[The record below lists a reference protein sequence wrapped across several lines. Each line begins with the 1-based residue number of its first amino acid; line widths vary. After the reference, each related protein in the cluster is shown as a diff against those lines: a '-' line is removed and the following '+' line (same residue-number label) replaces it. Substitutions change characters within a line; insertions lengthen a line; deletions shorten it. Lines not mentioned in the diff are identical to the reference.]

1 MNIILMLIGVVIVYN
16 ILRVAYRDN
25 WSRNLSVDVTFSS
38 NTATKGDTI
47 KMVETVTNAKRM
59 PLPCVNIKFS
69 IDKNLVFGQEDNNSR
84 ITDKTYRNDV
94 FSLLSNQRV
103 TRKIDVLCARRGVYR
118 LEAIETVFAGAFMN
132 DIMINNKNVNHMITV
147 YPKPENVNNLLQVNN
162 SILGELERRKYL
174 LEDKFVFAG
183 IRDYQSY
190 DSIRDVNWN
199 ASART
204 GKLMVNQYNETVSRN
219 VCILLNLES
228 EGVLMQED
236 VIEQAISIAAG
247 LAQLL
252 IGKGINVSVTSNGC
266 DIDTKEQ
273 TVIEAGSGLSHFG
286 RINTAF
292 ARIDL
297 KLPMQEFSIILDN
310 MQEYNN
316 KNQRQDSVYVLISAN
331 KHGKLKLSAERL
343 MSKHGL
349 FRVLYQAMEAC
360 IWKSL
365 IRMYKQCGNGE

>member
-1 MNIILMLIGVVIVYN
+1 
-16 ILRVAYRDN
+16 
-25 WSRNLSVDVTFSS
+25 
-38 NTATKGDTI
+38 
-47 KMVETVTNAKRM
+47 
-59 PLPCVNIKFS
+59 
-69 IDKNLVFGQEDNNSR
+69 
-84 ITDKTYRNDV
+84 
-94 FSLLSNQRV
+94 
-103 TRKIDVLCARRGVYR
+103 
-118 LEAIETVFAGAFMN
+118 
-132 DIMINNKNVNHMITV
+132 
-147 YPKPENVNNLLQVNN
+147 
-162 SILGELERRKYL
+162 
-174 LEDKFVFAG
+174 
-183 IRDYQSY
+183 
-190 DSIRDVNWN
+190 
-199 ASART
+199 
-204 GKLMVNQYNETVSRN
+204 
-219 VCILLNLES
+219 
-228 EGVLMQED
+228 MQED

-331 KHGKLKLSAERL
+331 KHGKLKLSVERL
-343 MSKHGL
+343 MSKQQNKIWIVPCVVSGNGS
-349 FRVLYQAMEAC
+349 LYLE
-360 IWKSL
+360 SL

>member
-1 MNIILMLIGVVIVYN
+1 
-16 ILRVAYRDN
+16 
-25 WSRNLSVDVTFSS
+25 
-38 NTATKGDTI
+38 
-47 KMVETVTNAKRM
+47 
-59 PLPCVNIKFS
+59 
-69 IDKNLVFGQEDNNSR
+69 
-84 ITDKTYRNDV
+84 
-94 FSLLSNQRV
+94 
-103 TRKIDVLCARRGVYR
+103 
-118 LEAIETVFAGAFMN
+118 
-132 DIMINNKNVNHMITV
+132 
-147 YPKPENVNNLLQVNN
+147 
-162 SILGELERRKYL
+162 
-174 LEDKFVFAG
+174 
-183 IRDYQSY
+183 
-190 DSIRDVNWN
+190 
-199 ASART
+199 
-204 GKLMVNQYNETVSRN
+204 
-219 VCILLNLES
+219 
-228 EGVLMQED
+228 MQED

-316 KNQRQDSVYVLISAN
+316 KNQQKDLCLNNRIKY
-331 KHGKLKLSAERL
+331 
-343 MSKHGL
+343 GL